1 MVTQMYNL
9 PKPMD
14 LSLKLCVFECIKN
27 KTIANCIKNIK
38 YLGIDLMKDIQ
49 DCYIENFGT
58 LLTNLK
64 SLSGE
69 ADDINWKTTSL
80 Q

>member
-1 MVTQMYNL
+1 
-9 PKPMD
+9 
-14 LSLKLCVFECIKN
+14 
-27 KTIANCIKNIK
+27 
-38 YLGIDLMKDIQ
+38 MKDIQ

-69 ADDINWKTTSL
+69 ADDIHILEDLTSL